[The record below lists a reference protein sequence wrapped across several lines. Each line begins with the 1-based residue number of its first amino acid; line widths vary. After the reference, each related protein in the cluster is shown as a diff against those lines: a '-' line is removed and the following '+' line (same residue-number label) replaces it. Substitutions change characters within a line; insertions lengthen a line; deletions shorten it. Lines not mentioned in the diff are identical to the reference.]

1 MRQKLFLAVTASLL
15 IGAIAWSG
23 FGQKSST
30 EKDHWQYMM
39 VDYINTEETQKRL
52 NSLGFAG
59 WELVGVS
66 NQVSNQGSTTSTQFL
81 LKRRLF

>member
-1 MRQKLFLAVTASLL
+1 MRQKLFLIVAASLL

-23 FGQKSST
+23 FGQKTST
-30 EKDHWQYMM
+30 EKDHWQYTIIE
-39 VDYINTEETQKRL
+39 YINTEETSNKL
-52 NSLGFAG
+52 NALGFLG

-66 NQVSNQGSTTSTQFL
+66 NNVSNQGSSTTTQFV